1 MQKLVPIKSFI
12 NVKNVKVSNPNVLT
26 IVLSVVDVSWKWI
39 IIVRGSTIVLE
50 KKIKNS
56 LCYFVFTLC
65 LWAVMHFLWLVSEF
79 CLENIKACTNYIILD
94 PVFFKCENWTH
105 YARLPPERVNRFEWN
120 FDGVYSALSPFV
132 RDIYRISFL
141 CPPPKY
147 FSHWTYMTLWG
158 IAPLPVQSRN
168 RKSKIAPC
176 SRACWTLYTL
186 QVSCKSTVQFRRR
199 RGINLKKNGI

>member
-1 MQKLVPIKSFI
+1 MLIFQRNIIDLFLERVPKSWNVFKIKLALRFLFPRLTKRMVSFELLVP
-12 NVKNVKVSNPNVLT
+12 
-26 IVLSVVDVSWKWI
+26 
-39 IIVRGSTIVLE
+39 RR
-50 KKIKNS
+50 
-56 LCYFVFTLC
+56 
-65 LWAVMHFLWLVSEF
+65 LWMLLRWL
-79 CLENIKACTNYIILD
+79 YLD

-120 FDGVYSALSPFV
+120 FEGIYSSLSAFV
-132 RDIYRISFL
+132 RDMYRISFS

-158 IAPLPVQSRN
+158 IVPLPVQGRN

-186 QVSCKSTVQFRRR
+186 QVSFKSTVQFRRR
-199 RGINLKKNGI
+199 RGINLKKTGSNLLLAST